1 MSKFL
6 HEPTAS
12 LAVGNTCAFCST
24 HRHDRGFVNLLI
36 DDRPLEGQSH
46 RGRLYACAGCADEIG
61 RAVGGLDPKQANVFR
76 EREEEYA
83 TLIRTRD
90 AQIEQLKDNIS
101 IPVGDVIGFVAES
114 YPVLAEMCEALRDGK
129 LVFLDDERKKRR
141 PSEATT
147 TTAA

>member
-1 MSKFL
+1 LSKFL

-61 RAVGGLDPKQANVFR
+61 RAVGCLDPQQAQRLRDAMDEIAEGADKLASELASTKENMVVPLGEVIDFLK
-76 EREEEYA
+76 ERE
-83 TLIRTRD
+83 L
-90 AQIEQLKDNIS
+90 
-101 IPVGDVIGFVAES
+101 
-114 YPVLAEMCEALRDGK
+114 
-129 LVFLDDERKKRR
+129 RR
-141 PSEATT
+141 PNEPAPVV
-147 TTAA
+147 A